1 MQKSLTAY
9 EVEKALLN
17 SRFDI
22 KYLLVQFFVVSEIGD
37 EN

>member
-22 KYLLVQFFVVSEIGD
+22 KYLVQFFVVSEIGD

>member
-9 EVEKALLN
+9 AAELVLLN
-17 SRFDI
+17 SRFNI
-22 KYLLVQFFVVSEIGD
+22 KYLVQFFVVSEIGD